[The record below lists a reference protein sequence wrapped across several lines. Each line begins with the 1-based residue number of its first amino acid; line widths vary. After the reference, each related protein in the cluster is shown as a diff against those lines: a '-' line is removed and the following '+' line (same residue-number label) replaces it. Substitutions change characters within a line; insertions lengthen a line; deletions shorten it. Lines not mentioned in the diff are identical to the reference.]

1 MSTPPDRMRAAL
13 LTGHG
18 GPEMI
23 EVRDD
28 VTVPSPGAGEVLV
41 RVAACGVN
49 NTDINTRIGWYSP
62 EVRSA
67 TDDPGPPSVESGG
80 WGGSLAFPRVQGADI
95 CGRVV
100 ALGEGSST
108 PIGARVLVDPW
119 VLDPN
124 VPTDHAAAGF
134 VGSEID
140 GGFAEFCVVPERNA
154 HVIASSLSDVELA
167 TFPCAATTA
176 EHLLRD
182 AEVGDGSVVVITG
195 ASGGVGT
202 CAVQLA
208 AAQGATVIAVAA
220 EAKAEMLR
228 SLGADHVIDSRGD
241 SPGARIAD
249 LGLSVDA
256 AIDVV
261 GGSLFGEVLPV
272 IRPGGFYV
280 SSGAIAGPIVEFDLR
295 HLIYGDLTMRG
306 ATVCP
311 PDNFDRVIDHL
322 QSGRLRPVVAG
333 VFPLEQIHEAQAVF
347 AAKDFVG
354 NLVIDL
360 GG

>member
-41 RVAACGVN
+41 RVAACGICGTDLRYTRLGGLAGPMPDPMPLGHELAGIN

-67 TDDPGPPSVESGG
+67 TDDPGLPSVESGG

-119 VLDPN
+119 VLDPDD
-124 VPTDHAAAGF
+124 PTDHAAAGF

-208 AAQGATVIAVAA
+208 KAQG
-220 EAKAEMLR
+220 
-228 SLGADHVIDSRGD
+228 
-241 SPGARIAD
+241 
-249 LGLSVDA
+249 
-256 AIDVV
+256 
-261 GGSLFGEVLPV
+261 
-272 IRPGGFYV
+272 
-280 SSGAIAGPIVEFDLR
+280 
-295 HLIYGDLTMRG
+295 
-306 ATVCP
+306 
-311 PDNFDRVIDHL
+311 
-322 QSGRLRPVVAG
+322 
-333 VFPLEQIHEAQAVF
+333 
-347 AAKDFVG
+347 
-354 NLVIDL
+354 
-360 GG
+360 